1 MYVEKVFRYSAADI
15 NTNIAFRNSFRTT
28 AKKITKSSGA
38 KQSSCQF

>member
-1 MYVEKVFRYSAADI
+1 MYVEKVLRYSAADI
-15 NTNIAFRNSFRTT
+15 NTNIAFSFRTT